1 MAKKNINANSRPVQ
15 PVAKKPQAE
24 AIETPVKDSMIPA
37 WLYDFKIQAII
48 VAVLA
53 FAMYCNTI
61 KNEYALDDTIV
72 IVKNEYVYEGFAG
85 LKSIMTKD
93 AFDSYY
99 KQFNSSNQLSGGRYR
114 PLSIATFAIEQQV
127 LGPVSPNKVDSVIMH
142 AGEHGPQEVK
152 LMHDMHVRHFFNV
165 IWFMLSMLALLYFL
179 RFVVFRNN
187 TLLALMAVVLF
198 VIHPIHTEVVAN
210 VKSRD
215 EIMSLLFISLTFILA
230 FKYEEQKDKKSLL
243 VFGIV
248 SYVLA
253 FLSKEYAIA
262 LAFLLPL
269 SFYIFKKYSLVD
281 SIKAALPY
289 LAVVAIYLFIR
300 LQIVASMSPD
310 SENDILNNPYALAND
325 AEKLGTKIATCL
337 SYLRL
342 LVFPYPLS
350 ADYSYNSIPYK
361 DFTNLLVWLS
371 LAVHVVIIRYFF
383 VFLKQRNVIA
393 FAIAFYMTNM
403 LLICNII
410 FNIGGTMGERLI
422 YHSSVGFCIAAAYFL
437 YKGMEKIQ
445 PALTGRRVL
454 AGVMVLLILVCGY
467 RTIARN
473 ADWKNDQTLFF
484 KDIESTPNSI
494 LVNADVASSYINMA
508 DAEKDSVKR
517 VEDIH
522 KGLGYFDK
530 AIEIDP
536 VFVQGFLNRS
546 MAYFKLK
553 RADSS
558 MMNLDM
564 VRKLYPRYPKL
575 DEMYYNIGVNFYV
588 EKQYQ
593 MAINAWQVTLQLNP
607 NYALARNALVVIQR
621 EIQQAQQQQAA
632 MQPAQVPQPN
642 PQLYLPAQPQKK

>member
-1 MAKKNINANSRPVQ
+1 MAKKNINATSRPVQ

-24 AIETPVKDSMIPA
+24 AIETPVKDPMIPA

-48 VAVLA
+48 VVVLA

-114 PLSIATFAIEQQV
+114 PLSIATFAIEQQF
-127 LGPVSPNKVDSVIMH
+127 LGPVSPSKVDSVITH
-142 AGEHGPQEVK
+142 AGEHGPQEDK
-152 LMHDMHVRHFFNV
+152 LLHDMHVRHFFNV

-179 RFVVFRNN
+179 RFVVFKNN
-187 TLLALMAVVLF
+187 TLLALIATVLF

-230 FKYEEQKDKKSLL
+230 FKYQEQKDKKSLL
-243 VFGIV
+243 VFGLV

-371 LAVHVVIIRYFF
+371 LAVHIVIIRYFF

-393 FAIAFYMTNM
+393 FAIAFYMTNL

-422 YHSSVGFCIAAAYFL
+422 YHSSVGFCIAVAYFL

-445 PALTGRRVL
+445 PAITGRRVL
-454 AGVMVLLILVCGY
+454 AGVMVLLIIVCGF

-522 KGLGYFDK
+522 KGLSYFDK

-621 EIQQAQQQQAA
+621 EIQQAQQQQA
-632 MQPAQVPQPN
+632 QVKPAQVQQP
-642 PQLYLPAQPQKK
+642 K

>member
-1 MAKKNINANSRPVQ
+1 MAKKNINATPRP
-15 PVAKKPQAE
+15 AIKKKADE
-24 AIETPVKDSMIPA
+24 AQEVPVKDSMIPS
-37 WLYDFKIQAII
+37 WLYEFKVQAIL

-61 KNEYALDDTIV
+61 QNEYALDDTIV
-72 IVKNEYVYEGFAG
+72 IVDNEYVYEGFAG
-85 LKSIMTKD
+85 LQSIMTKD

-114 PLSIATFAIEQQV
+114 PLSIATFAIEQQF
-127 LGPVSPNKVDSVIMH
+127 LGPVSPQKVDSVIKH
-142 AGEHGPQEVK
+142 TGQHGPQEVK

-165 IWFMLSMLALLYFL
+165 IWFILSMLALLYFL
-179 RFVVFRNN
+179 RFVVFKNN
-187 TLLALMAVVLF
+187 TLLALIATVLF

-269 SFYIFKKYSLVD
+269 SFYIFKKYSLLD
-281 SIKAALPY
+281 SIKAAFPY
-289 LAVVAIYLFIR
+289 LVVVAIYLFIR
-300 LQIVASMSPD
+300 LQIVAPMNHD
-310 SENDILNNPYALAND
+310 SDHDILNNPYALANE
-325 AEKLGTKIATCL
+325 AEQLGTKIATCL

-350 ADYSYNSIPYK
+350 ADYSYNTIPYK
-361 DFTNLLVWLS
+361 DFTNLIVWLS
-371 LAVHVVIIRYFF
+371 LVVHIALIRYFF
-383 VFLKQRNVIA
+383 VYLKQRHVLA
-393 FAIAFYMTNM
+393 FAIGFYMANL

-422 YHSSVGFCIAAAYFL
+422 YHSSVGFCIAAAYLL

-454 AGVMVLLILVCGY
+454 AGAMVLLVIVCGF

-473 ADWKNDQTLFF
+473 ADWKNDKTLFF
-484 KDIESTPNSI
+484 KDIEVTPNSV
-494 LVNADVASSYINMA
+494 LVNADVAASYINMA
-508 DAEKDSVKR
+508 YDEKDSLKGVD
-517 VEDIH
+517 DIH
-522 KGLGYFDK
+522 KGISYFDK
-530 AIEIDP
+530 ALEIDP
-536 VFVQGFLNRS
+536 VHVSSFLNRS
-546 MAYFKLK
+546 MAYLKLK
-553 RADSS
+553 RPDSAA
-558 MMNLDM
+558 MNLDM
-564 VRKLYPRYPKL
+564 VRKLYPRYPNM
-575 DEMYYNIGVNFYV
+575 DEMYYNIGVNFYMN
-588 EKQYQ
+588 KQYQ
-593 MAINAWQVTLQLNP
+593 LAINAWQISLQLNP
-607 NYALARNALVVIQR
+607 NYALAKNALVVL
-621 EIQQAQQQQAA
+621 QQQ
-632 MQPAQVPQPN
+632 MQQAQVPQVPVS
-642 PQLYLPAQPQKK
+642 QKK

>member
-24 AIETPVKDSMIPA
+24 VIEAPVKDLMIPA

-48 VAVLA
+48 VVVLA

-114 PLSIATFAIEQQV
+114 PLSIATFAIEQQF
-127 LGPVSPNKVDSVIMH
+127 LGPVSPKKVDSVILH

-269 SFYIFKKYSLVD
+269 SFYIFKKYSLLD
-281 SIKAALPY
+281 SIKAVLPY
-289 LAVVAIYLFIR
+289 LAVVAIYVFIR
-300 LQIVASMSPD
+300 LQIVAPMSHD
-310 SENDILNNPYALAND
+310 SDNDILNNPYALANE
-325 AEKLGTKIATCL
+325 AEQLGTKIATCL

-350 ADYSYNSIPYK
+350 ADYSYNTIPYK
-361 DFTNLLVWLS
+361 DFTNLIVWLS
-371 LAVHVVIIRYFF
+371 LAVHIALIRYFF
-383 VFLKQRNVIA
+383 VYLKQRHVLA
-393 FAIAFYMTNM
+393 FAIGFYMANL

-437 YKGMEKIQ
+437 YKGMERIQ

-454 AGVMVLLILVCGY
+454 AGAMALLIIVCGF

-473 ADWKNDQTLFF
+473 ADWKNDKALFF
-484 KDIESTPNSI
+484 KDIEVTPNSV
-494 LVNADVASSYINMA
+494 LVNADVAASYINMA
-508 DAEKDSVKR
+508 YDEKDSMKGVD
-517 VEDIH
+517 DIH
-522 KGLGYFDK
+522 KGISYFDK
-530 AIEIDP
+530 ALEIDP
-536 VFVQGFLNRS
+536 VHVSSFLNRS
-546 MAYFKLK
+546 MAYLKLK
-553 RADSS
+553 RPDSAA
-558 MMNLDM
+558 MNLDM
-564 VRKLYPRYPKL
+564 VRKLYPRYPGM
-575 DEMYYNIGVNFYV
+575 DEMYYNIGVNFYMN
-588 EKQYQ
+588 KQYQ
-593 MAINAWQVTLQLNP
+593 LAINAWQISLQLNP
-607 NYALARNALVVIQR
+607 NYALSKNALGVLQNQM
-621 EIQQAQQQQAA
+621 QQAQ
-632 MQPAQVPQPN
+632 MPQT
-642 PQLYLPAQPQKK
+642 K

>member
-1 MAKKNINANSRPVQ
+1 MAKKNINATSRPVQ
-15 PVAKKPQAE
+15 AVKKKPE
-24 AIETPVKDSMIPA
+24 EIIETPVKDSLIPA
-37 WLYDFKIQAII
+37 WLYDFKVQAII

-53 FAMYCNTI
+53 IAMYCNTI

-114 PLSIATFAIEQQV
+114 PLSIATFAIEQQF
-127 LGPVSPNKVDSVIMH
+127 LGPVSPKKVDSVITH

-165 IWFMLSMLALLYFL
+165 IWFMLSMIALLYFL
-179 RFVVFRNN
+179 RFVVFKNN
-187 TLLALMAVVLF
+187 TLLALIAVVLF

-243 VFGIV
+243 VYGIIA
-248 SYVLA
+248 YVLA

-269 SFYIFKKYSLVD
+269 SFYIFKKYSLTD
-281 SIKAALPY
+281 SVKAALPF
-289 LAVVAIYLFIR
+289 LAVVAIYVFIR
-300 LQIVASMSPD
+300 LQIVAPMSQD

-325 AEKLGTKIATCL
+325 AEKLGTKIATCF

-361 DFTNLLVWLS
+361 DFSNLLVWLS
-371 LAVHVVIIRYFF
+371 LAIHIALIRFFF
-383 VFLKQRNVIA
+383 VFLKQRSVVA
-393 FAIAFYMTNM
+393 FAIAFYFVNL

-454 AGVMVLLILVCGY
+454 AGVMVLLIIVCGF

-473 ADWKNDQTLFF
+473 NDWKNDQTLFF
-484 KDIESTPNSI
+484 KDIETSPNSI

-508 DAEKDSVKR
+508 DAEKDSLTR
-517 VEDIH
+517 IQDIH
-522 KGLGYFDK
+522 KGIGYFDR

-536 VFVQGFLNRS
+536 VFVSGFLNRS

-553 RADSS
+553 RPDSAA
-558 MMNLDM
+558 MNLDM

-588 EKQYQ
+588 NKQYQ
-593 MAINAWQVTLQLNP
+593 QAINAWQITLQLNP
-607 NYALARNALVVIQR
+607 EYALARNALGVIQR
-621 EIQQAQQQQAA
+621 EMQQAQA
-632 MQPAQVPQPN
+632 QPAQVQ
-642 PQLYLPAQPQKK
+642 QKK